1 VDPLKHS
8 IPESKLAG
16 SISAQAAIVGASPL
30 ATTGQDIQTES
41 FITCPYHVFTKN
53 LHGIYTKGIERT
65 RGKSLT
71 WKGGAR

>member
-8 IPESKLAG
+8 IPASKLAE
-16 SISAQAAIVGASPL
+16 SISAQATIVGASPL
-30 ATTGQDIQTES
+30 ATSGQDIQTES
-41 FITCPYHVFTKN
+41 FVICPYHVFTKN
-53 LHGIYTKGIERT
+53 LHGIYTKGIELE